1 METLLEQFGDTS
13 KNVQAC
19 TFLEVSPNC
28 SSGVLNKIRGEKM
41 DKKDILR
48 NVYEDFFG
56 IEKLARENEKIAR
69 ELEEMDSK
77 YKPLKD
83 EEIPEIIVNKDKESQ
98 GSEEASQIDKDQYMK
113 DVFEEID
120 NLYVDDKSKDLLKKI
135 IEYMRKYNEK
145 IEKQYISF
153 NLKIYS
159 NNKETMSSIVK
170 ILLDSANIFKYLK
183 NGEAAYYSMYDIE
196 EVKQL
201 ERIYGDKNSIVI
213 FQNFEGF
220 NEKEDSFKN
229 KYISKFDETLEK
241 NENHILTI
249 LYAKNRDIIKDSFS
263 KNEEVLQKF
272 FDFEITGVE
281 PDVQDTYQE
290 VLNKLEE
297 KMELTDEFKVK
308 LLDYITKNYPANILP
323 YPEYRDKLC
332 EKILFTK
339 ELPEI
344 EKEKT
349 MEEIFEEL
357 NALVGLNKV
366 KNMLHDLVDLIEL
379 KNKTK
384 DDLKIKNINLHMVFL
399 GNPGTGKTTVA
410 RIVAEMLYNLKYI
423 KQNKLIEVSSKDLV
437 AEYVGQTAPKTNAV
451 VQKALG
457 GVLFVDEAYSLAS
470 GQGQGNSFNEESI
483 ATLIQAMENY
493 RDDLVVIFAGYTR
506 EMQDFLNANSGI
518 VSRIGYTVEFEDYTP
533 DELIQIFN
541 QMMEKSGFVVTKE
554 AQDKVREIIDEYKGT
569 QNFGNARFV
578 RNIYEK
584 SIVKHASN
592 TKGKKGKKVLKTI
605 SKEDISTENLLKM

>member
-1 METLLEQFGDTS
+1 
-13 KNVQAC
+13 
-19 TFLEVSPNC
+19 
-28 SSGVLNKIRGEKM
+28 M
-41 DKKDILR
+41 DKKDILKS
-48 NVYEDFFG
+48 VYEDFFG
-56 IEKLARENEKIAR
+56 IEKIARENEKIAR
-69 ELEEMDSK
+69 ELEEMNSK

-83 EEIPEIIVNKDKESQ
+83 EEIPEIIVNKD
-98 GSEEASQIDKDQYMK
+98 EEIGENEPAEEIDKDKFMK
-113 DVFEEID
+113 DSFEEID
-120 NLYVDDKSKDLLKKI
+120 NLYINEESKELLKKI

-153 NLKIYS
+153 NLKMYS
-159 NNKETMSSIVK
+159 NNKETITSIVR
-170 ILLDSANIFKYLK
+170 ILVDAGYIFKYLK
-183 NGEAAYYSMYDIE
+183 DGDAAYYSMYDVE
-196 EVKQL
+196 EANQ
-201 ERIYGDKNSIVI
+201 IQNAYGSKNSIVVLQKI
-213 FQNFEGF
+213 EGLT
-220 NEKEDSFKN
+220 EKEDSFKN
-229 KYISKFDETLEK
+229 KFASKFDEL
-241 NENHILTI
+241 L
-249 LYAKNRDIIKDSFS
+249 S
-263 KNEEVLQKF
+263 KNEEQVLTIICAKNKDQVNDAFSKNDELLQKY
-272 FDFEITGVE
+272 FDFEITGIE
-281 PDVQDTYQE
+281 PDVQDAYQDIIK
-290 VLNKLEE
+290 KLEE
-297 KMELTDEFKVK
+297 KMDLTDEFKVQ
-308 LLDYITKNYPANILP
+308 LLDYITAVYASNNLP

-339 ELPEI
+339 QIPEV

-357 NALVGLNKV
+357 NALVGLDKV
-366 KNMLHDLVDLIEL
+366 KNMLHDLVNLIEL

-470 GQGQGNSFNEESI
+470 GSGQGNSFNEEAI

-493 RDDLVVIFAGYTR
+493 RDDLVVIFAGYTK

-518 VSRIGYTVEFEDYTP
+518 VSRIGYTVEFEDYTT

-541 QMMEKSGFVVTKE
+541 QMMEKSGFIVTKE
-554 AQDKVREIIDEYKGT
+554 AQDKVKEIIEEYKDT
-569 QNFGNARFV
+569 KNFGNARFV

>member
-1 METLLEQFGDTS
+1 
-13 KNVQAC
+13 
-19 TFLEVSPNC
+19 
-28 SSGVLNKIRGEKM
+28 M
-41 DKKDILR
+41 DKKDILKS
-48 NVYEDFFG
+48 VYEDFFG
-56 IEKLARENEKIAR
+56 IEKIARENEKIAR
-69 ELEEMDSK
+69 ELEEMNSK

-83 EEIPEIIVNKDKESQ
+83 EEIPEIIVNKD
-98 GSEEASQIDKDQYMK
+98 EEIGENEPAEEIDKDKFMK
-113 DVFEEID
+113 DSFEEID
-120 NLYVDDKSKDLLKKI
+120 NLYINEESKELLKKI

-153 NLKIYS
+153 NLKMYS
-159 NNKETMSSIVK
+159 NNKETITSIVR
-170 ILLDSANIFKYLK
+170 ILVDAGYIFKYLK
-183 NGEAAYYSMYDIE
+183 DGDAAYYSMYDVE
-196 EVKQL
+196 EANQIQNAY
-201 ERIYGDKNSIVI
+201 ESKNSIVVLQKI
-213 FQNFEGF
+213 EGLT
-220 NEKEDSFKN
+220 EKEDSFKN
-229 KYISKFDETLEK
+229 KFASKFDEL
-241 NENHILTI
+241 L
-249 LYAKNRDIIKDSFS
+249 S
-263 KNEEVLQKF
+263 KNEERVLTIICAKNKDQVNDAFSKNDELLQKY
-272 FDFEITGVE
+272 FDFEITGIE
-281 PDVQDTYQE
+281 PDVQDAYQDI
-290 VLNKLEE
+290 LKNLEE
-297 KMELTDEFKVK
+297 KMDLTDDFKVQ
-308 LLDYITKNYPANILP
+308 LLDYITAVYASNNLP

-339 ELPEI
+339 QIPEV

-357 NALVGLNKV
+357 NALVGLDKV
-366 KNMLHDLVDLIEL
+366 KNMLHDLVNLIEL

-470 GQGQGNSFNEESI
+470 GSGQGNSFNEEAI

-493 RDDLVVIFAGYTR
+493 RDDLVVIFAGYTK

-541 QMMEKSGFVVTKE
+541 QMMEKSGFIVTKE
-554 AQDKVREIIDEYKGT
+554 AQDKVKEIIEEYKNT
-569 QNFGNARFV
+569 KNFGNARFV

-592 TKGKKGKKVLKTI
+592 TKGKNGKKVLKTI